1 MKSYSMDLR
10 ERLVAGR
17 QRGQSAEELARVFG
31 VSKRSVERFW
41 ARHQQKGNCEPKAR
55 GGYRRS
61 KLEDHDEL
69 LRQWIEQ
76 QPDLSLEE
84 LRERLLQQP
93 GIPIGMTALWH
104 RLNKLGLSYK
114 KNPARRRAIWSH
126 GIHRAICPARQW
138 PWLFAGQVRAT
149 AWHTRW

>member
-114 KNPARRRAIWSH
+114 KSPARRRA
-126 GIHRAICPARQW
+126 RPA
-138 PWLFAGQVRAT
+138 
-149 AWHTRW
+149 